1 MHYGSMA
8 NIRRMTEYRDN
19 PGQTATSIDLN
30 GSEITC
36 SVYEPLHGSSDRI
49 ERARR

>member
-19 PGQTATSIDLN
+19 PGQTPTSIDLN
-30 GSEITC
+30 GSEITA
-36 SVYEPLHGSSDRI
+36 VYEPLHGSSDRI